1 MLVLENLIL
10 YSRKDISRLQ
20 KICFPTNL
28 HKYFFVALNY
38 LENTLWYILIIVIM
52 PPQIYINPT
61 CSFSLPFFIP
71 SSARCS
77 LLAKC
82 FPERN
87 ETTLIHGSYSSN
99 NINFDLPSEFP
110 GTLTSL
116 NEREYAAN
124 LVQVDLILCE
134 FVPLRDFLFIWIFFN
149 RVIQNVHSVVHFAE
163 QIHL

>member
-1 MLVLENLIL
+1 
-10 YSRKDISRLQ
+10 
-20 KICFPTNL
+20 
-28 HKYFFVALNY
+28 
-38 LENTLWYILIIVIM
+38 M

-134 FVPLRDFLFIWIFFN
+134 FVLLSDFLIIWIFFN
-149 RVIQNVHSVVHFAE
+149 RVIQNVHSLVHCRIDLFLIIQQSYLVR
-163 QIHL
+163 QINCVPIEHLSLPSNLICIFIAIYVRST